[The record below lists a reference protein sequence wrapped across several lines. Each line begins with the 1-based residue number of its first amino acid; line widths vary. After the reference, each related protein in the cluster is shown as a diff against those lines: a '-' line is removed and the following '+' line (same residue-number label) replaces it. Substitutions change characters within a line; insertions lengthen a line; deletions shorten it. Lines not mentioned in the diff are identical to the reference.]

1 MTSAVDGGKKSKV
14 AIKAIKSGLRCCVG
28 LIKGGN
34 FVGWGKNRLAG
45 ENFHMNNN

>member
-1 MTSAVDGGKKSKV
+1 MTSAVDGGNKSKV

-34 FVGWGKNRLAG
+34 FVGVGNKQSCGGKLSYK
-45 ENFHMNNN
+45 